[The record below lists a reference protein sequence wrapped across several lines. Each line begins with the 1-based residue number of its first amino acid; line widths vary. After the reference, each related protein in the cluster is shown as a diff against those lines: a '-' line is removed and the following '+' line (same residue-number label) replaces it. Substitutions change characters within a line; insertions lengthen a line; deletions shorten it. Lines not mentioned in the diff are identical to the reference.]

1 MDQILHRKLIIE
13 KNNLELQV
21 AKANKEV
28 AKLMETVQQYEAVL
42 ASLDEG
48 MIPNKKGI
56 SEDLTIGRLNLS
68 TLARAARKAL
78 DGSNTQSTLG
88 KRYTPGTVATS
99 PVDPYVGEVQTPRV
113 AAMGGIP
120 RGAFKQPDGNLG
132 KVRRL
137 TPNEAKYDASKRSK
151 KPVQEATKQLGENGM
166 GSANDMDLRRLQRKA
181 GGAVDLGA
189 STGPEGVHVSGDPK
203 VTAAMTQR
211 HMQLQK
217 QAGAKPARPHYYI
230 KGNPAHVEES
240 TQLDEIITPAE
251 ARGSRR
257 ALAMHQA
264 ARMERILASH
274 NAQANAAHDR
284 AGVITQQFGDKQYD
298 RAQRVADLAR
308 RLGANPEVH
317 PGSRGTI
324 DQGYTSQEGSTKSK
338 LRYFEPGSETEQN
351 QAVARMQNRRD
362 ERMRKVDQTKFGF

>member
-13 KNNLELQV
+13 KNNLQLEV
-21 AKANKEV
+21 AKANKEI

-42 ASLDEG
+42 ASLDEADIKNHPEEPKKPG
-48 MIPNKKGI
+48 PYDSNKPVASNTMIPTKPV
-56 SEDLTIGRLNLS
+56 LR
-68 TLARAARKAL
+68 
-78 DGSNTQSTLG
+78 GSNQPRLRPG
-88 KRYTPGTVATS
+88 KRS
-99 PVDPYVGEVQTPRV
+99 
-113 AAMGGIP
+113 
-120 RGAFKQPDGNLG
+120 
-132 KVRRL
+132 
-137 TPNEAKYDASKRSK
+137 
-151 KPVQEATKQLGENGM
+151 VQEATKQLGENGM
-166 GSANDMDLRRLQRKA
+166 GSADASAERSANDMDSRRLQRKS
-181 GGAVDLGA
+181 GINLGA

-211 HMQLQK
+211 HMELQK
-217 QAGAKPARPHYYI
+217 KAGAKPARPHYYI
-230 KGNPAHVEES
+230 NGNPAHVEES
-240 TQLDEIITPAE
+240 TQLDEIITPDE

-257 ALAMHQA
+257 ALAQHQA

-274 NAQANAAHDR
+274 NAQANAAHNR
-284 AGVITQQFGDKQYD
+284 AGVITKQFGDKQYD

-308 RLGANPEVH
+308 RLGANPAVH

-362 ERMRKVDQTKFGF
+362 ERMRQVDQTKFGF

>member
-1 MDQILHRKLIIE
+1 MDQILHRKLINE
-13 KNNLELQV
+13 KTNLEFQV
-21 AKANKEV
+21 AKANKEI

-42 ASLDEG
+42 ASLDEADIKHQEEPKKPG
-48 MIPNKKGI
+48 PYDSNKPVASNTMIPTKPV
-56 SEDLTIGRLNLS
+56 LR
-68 TLARAARKAL
+68 
-78 DGSNTQSTLG
+78 GSNQPRLSNQPILRPG
-88 KRYTPGTVATS
+88 KRS
-99 PVDPYVGEVQTPRV
+99 
-113 AAMGGIP
+113 
-120 RGAFKQPDGNLG
+120 
-132 KVRRL
+132 
-137 TPNEAKYDASKRSK
+137 
-151 KPVQEATKQLGENGM
+151 VQEATKQLGENGM

-189 STGPEGVHVSGDPK
+189 STGPEGFHVSGDPN

-230 KGNPAHVEES
+230 KGNPAYMEES

-257 ALAMHQA
+257 AVAQHQA
-264 ARMERILASH
+264 ERMERILAFH
-274 NAQANAAHDR
+274 NAQANAANDR
-284 AGVITQQFGDKQYD
+284 AGVITKGFGDKQYD

-338 LRYFEPGSETEQN
+338 LRYFEPGSEKEQE
-351 QAVARMQNRRD
+351 QAVARMQNQRN
-362 ERMRKVDQTKFGF
+362 ERIRKLDQDQTKFGF

>member
-13 KNNLELQV
+13 KNNLQLEV
-21 AKANKEV
+21 AKANKEI

-42 ASLDEG
+42 ASLNEADIKNPEEPNKPG
-48 MIPNKKGI
+48 NKNKPVASNTMIPQNPVLRGNNQ
-56 SEDLTIGRLNLS
+56 SRL
-68 TLARAARKAL
+68 
-78 DGSNTQSTLG
+78 SNQPILRPG
-88 KRYTPGTVATS
+88 KRS
-99 PVDPYVGEVQTPRV
+99 
-113 AAMGGIP
+113 
-120 RGAFKQPDGNLG
+120 
-132 KVRRL
+132 
-137 TPNEAKYDASKRSK
+137 
-151 KPVQEATKQLGENGM
+151 VQEATKQLGENGM
-166 GSANDMDLRRLQRKA
+166 GSANDMALRRLQRKS
-181 GGAVDLGA
+181 GINLGA
-189 STGPEGVHVSGDPK
+189 SIGPEGVHVSGDPTK
-203 VTAAMTQR
+203 TAAITLR
-211 HMQLQK
+211 HMELQK
-217 QAGAKPARPHYYI
+217 AAGAKPARPHYYI
-230 KGNPAHVEES
+230 KGNPAHMEES

-257 ALAMHQA
+257 ALAQHQA

-274 NAQANAAHDR
+274 NAQAIAAHDR
-284 AGVITQQFGDKQYD
+284 AGVITKQFGDKQYD

-362 ERMRKVDQTKFGF
+362 ERMRTVDQTKFGF